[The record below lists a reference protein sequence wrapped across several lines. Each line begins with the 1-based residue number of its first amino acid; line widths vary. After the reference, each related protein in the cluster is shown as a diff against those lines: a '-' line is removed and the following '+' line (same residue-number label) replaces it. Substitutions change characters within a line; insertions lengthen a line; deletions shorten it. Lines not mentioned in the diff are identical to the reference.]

1 MSVLQT
7 YQDSFAF
14 NRTRTI
20 ALLDSVAE
28 LESPTAALGWR
39 PDEGRAHIA
48 WQLMHIG
55 VTEEM
60 FGVERLVDRPEAARH
75 RNLWDRFRG
84 GSASD
89 DTIPSVNEIRQVLS
103 DGRELLTEAL
113 RSFSEGQLDPVIW
126 VHPAT
131 QKELSLRATLQ
142 IMGWHE
148 GHHQGQAHITLN
160 LHRANHG

>member
-28 LESPTAALGWR
+28 LESPAAALGWR
-39 PDEGRAHIA
+39 PGEGRAHIA

-60 FGVERLVDRPEAARH
+60 FGVERLVDRPEAVTAVC
-75 RNLWDRFRG
+75 FR
-84 GSASD
+84 
-89 DTIPSVNEIRQVLS
+89 PFHLSVGQTGLHNF
-103 DGRELLTEAL
+103 GEL
-113 RSFSEGQLDPVIW
+113 FV
-126 VHPAT
+126 
-131 QKELSLRATLQ
+131 
-142 IMGWHE
+142 GWPIY
-148 GHHQGQAHITLN
+148 Q
-160 LHRANHG
+160 